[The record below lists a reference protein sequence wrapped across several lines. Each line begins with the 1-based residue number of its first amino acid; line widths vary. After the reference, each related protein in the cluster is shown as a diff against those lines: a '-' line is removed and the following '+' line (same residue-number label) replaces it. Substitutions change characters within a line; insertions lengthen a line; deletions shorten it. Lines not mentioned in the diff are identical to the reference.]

1 LRRRGRE
8 LAFQLLFQMDLK
20 DCTVDAAAKSF
31 TDLEQAKPDAREF
44 ALELARG
51 AAKALPA
58 IDDQL
63 AQLSKKWDFKRISS
77 VDKALLRLGAYELGQ
92 RPDIPHEVSIN
103 ECVELAKIYGM
114 DESPGFVNG
123 LLDQMRR
130 DLEAVALPKKKKKAA
145 KKKA

>member
-1 LRRRGRE
+1 MRRRGRE